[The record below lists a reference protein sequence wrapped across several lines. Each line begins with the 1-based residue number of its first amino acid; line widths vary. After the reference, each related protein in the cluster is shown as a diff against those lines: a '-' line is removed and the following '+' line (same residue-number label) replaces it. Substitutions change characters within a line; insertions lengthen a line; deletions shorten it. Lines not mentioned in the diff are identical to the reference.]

1 MVFNLNRA
9 FFGKNGARP
18 AFLPVEK
25 VRGTGKTAAES
36 YCFFAAIW
44 VKMKKQYEC
53 RKDCAMKGYVTKLCD
68 VDSIQFPAE
77 LLQTHVDT
85 QLIEKEINALSLRYA
100 K

>member
-1 MVFNLNRA
+1 
-9 FFGKNGARP
+9 
-18 AFLPVEK
+18 
-25 VRGTGKTAAES
+25 
-36 YCFFAAIW
+36 
-44 VKMKKQYEC
+44 
-53 RKDCAMKGYVTKLCD
+53 MKGYVTKLCD